1 MFSGPC
7 ENRYMKAILIC
18 PAEKLRKQFEVAIG
32 ALKGLALL
40 KVLPEFPP
48 QDVLRRIV
56 RARAPQVVFIGL
68 EESEACENA
77 NTQIETESPWIQ
89 RIGLHESKEP
99 LTFRLALRLRMHEAL
114 VAPFNRSDIDDV
126 LARTAKLLATSP
138 AAAPQNHLFAFV
150 PAKPGVGSSTIA
162 ANATWAFSRM
172 QKSEVLLADF
182 DLSSGVTSFLFKA
195 EHDHQILDALSR
207 SHELDEEHWKRL
219 VKKIGNVDLLP
230 SGAPCIPEA
239 VGGIHVTK
247 LVEFIRRS
255 YDIACADLPDTF
267 DEISLGVLRDA
278 DRIILVTSSELPAI
292 RMARLKACLFE
303 KLDLADKVRL
313 VVNRVRKSNALK
325 AAEIE
330 EAVGLPVFAS
340 FPCDYSDVS
349 KSIQNGTASSALA
362 HSVEA
367 FTAKLLDKKV
377 DHEKRHR
384 FIERFAITPM
394 RYAFK

>member
-1 MFSGPC
+1 
-7 ENRYMKAILIC
+7 MKAILIC
-18 PAEKLRKQFEVAIG
+18 PAENLRKQFEVAIG
-32 ALKGLALL
+32 AVKGL
-40 KVLPEFPP
+40 VLSKILTDFPP
-48 QDVLRRIV
+48 EEVLRRIV

-68 EESEACENA
+68 EQSGGCENA
-77 NTQIETESPWIQ
+77 NTQLETESPWIQ
-89 RIGLHESKEP
+89 RIGLHESKDP
-99 LTFRLALRLRMHEAL
+99 STFRLALRLRMHEAL
-114 VAPFNRSDIDDV
+114 VAPFNRGDIDDV
-126 LARTAKLLATSP
+126 LARTANLLATSP
-138 AAAPQNHLFAFV
+138 SAAPQNHLFAFV

-182 DLSSGVTSFLFKA
+182 DLSSGVASFLFRA
-195 EHDHQILDALSR
+195 EHDHQMVDALSR

-230 SGAPCIPEA
+230 SGAPSIPEA
-239 VGGIHVTK
+239 VSSAHVTK
-247 LVEFIRRS
+247 LVEYIRRT
-255 YDIACADLPDTF
+255 YDIASADLPDTF

-278 DRIILVTSSELPAI
+278 DRIILVTSAELPAV
-292 RMARLKACLFE
+292 RMARLKACLFQ
-303 KLDLADKVRL
+303 KLDLGEKVRL
-313 VVNRVRKSNALK
+313 VVNRVRKNNALK
-325 AAEIE
+325 VAEIE

-349 KSIQNGTASSALA
+349 KSIQNGTASAALA
-362 HSVEA
+362 QSVEA

-377 DHEKRHR
+377 DQEKRHR